1 MNALAAFLDSF
12 GPVTLF
18 LVALGIGAL
27 AAGTVAA
34 LRGRARLAEE
44 TAARRLAEAK
54 AETLETERAHLG
66 GRLQGVE
73 ENLAIAR
80 EERAR
85 LDAELAAE
93 RRAGAEK
100 LAAFE
105 RAEQTLRD
113 QFKALSGDVL
123 KANSEEFLRTAT
135 QTFEKL
141 REGAAGDLKLGEEKI
156 GALVKPVDEQLKQL
170 QEKLQALEVKREGAY
185 AGLTQQVA
193 SLLTSQESLR
203 SETQNLVTAL
213 RRPEGRGSWGEMHLK
228 RAVEM
233 AGMIDHVDFIEQ
245 QSSEDGDG
253 ARLRPDMLIRM
264 PGGTTV
270 VIDAKTPLV
279 AYLDAV
285 RATDEPTRRQCLE
298 RHARQVRDH
307 VRKLSAKSYW
317 QLFDPSPEFVVMF
330 LPMESV
336 LSAAL
341 EIDAGLIEAG
351 HEARVTIATPTTLIA
366 LLRTVASGWRQA
378 AFEENAREI
387 ARQGSELYQRFSVF
401 VGHLGK
407 VGKSLDSAVGA
418 FNDGVGS
425 LDRQVMPSLKRL
437 KEMKAAPGNVEI
449 AELGTIDR
457 MSRRV
462 EDTGNLAA
470 LPNAGPRAVPDG

>member
-1 MNALAAFLDSF
+1 MDALTQFLDSF
-12 GPVTLF
+12 HPVALF
-18 LVALGIGAL
+18 VIALLIGKLVAGAWAVW
-27 AAGTVAA
+27 AARKRYVAA
-34 LRGRARLAEE
+34 TTGRLLAEQR
-44 TAARRLAEAK
+44 AAV
-54 AETLETERAHLG
+54 LETERAHLDG
-66 GRLQGVE
+66 KLQGVE
-73 ENLAIAR
+73 ETLAVTR

-85 LDAELAAE
+85 LEAELAAE
-93 RRAGAEK
+93 RRASAEK

-105 RAEQTLRD
+105 RAEQSLRE

-123 KANSEEFLRTAT
+123 KANSEQFLATAA

-141 REGAAGDLKLGEEKI
+141 REGAKGDLKLGEEKI

-170 QEKLQALEVKREGAY
+170 QEKIQALEVKREGAY
-185 AGLTQQVA
+185 AGLSQQVA

-228 RAVEM
+228 RAVEI
-233 AGMIDHVDFIEQ
+233 AGMVEHVDFIEQ
-245 QSSEDGDG
+245 HSSDDDQGK
-253 ARLRPDMLIRM
+253 RLRPDMLIRM

-279 AYLDAV
+279 AYLDAI
-285 RATDEPTRRQCLE
+285 RATDETTRRQCLE

-307 VRKLSAKSYW
+307 VRALSAKSYW

-341 EIDAGLIEAG
+341 EIDPSLIEAG

-387 ARQGSELYQRFSVF
+387 AQQGTILFDRIVTFAEHIDS
-401 VGHLGK
+401 LGK
-407 VGKSLDSAVGA
+407 GLSGAIGSYNKAVASLETRMLPAARDLRKLDAGSSNKTLPDLKMIDVVPRPPTLVESAK
-418 FNDGVGS
+418 
-425 LDRQVMPSLKRL
+425 P
-437 KEMKAAPGNVEI
+437 
-449 AELGTIDR
+449 
-457 MSRRV
+457 
-462 EDTGNLAA
+462 
-470 LPNAGPRAVPDG
+470 AGPRAVPDG